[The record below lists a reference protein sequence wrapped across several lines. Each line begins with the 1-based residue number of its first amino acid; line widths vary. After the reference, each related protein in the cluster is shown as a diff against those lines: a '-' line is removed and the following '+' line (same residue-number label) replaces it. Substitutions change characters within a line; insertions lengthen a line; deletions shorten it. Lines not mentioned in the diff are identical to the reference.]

1 MTSLK
6 LYNIIKHRLHV
17 CFKESY
23 NRKVPPFTV
32 HPLSG
37 SMVPVQVEVST
48 TLMNVLAVSE
58 FTHTIDLKLG
68 RHLIISRIHSI
79 LLMEN
84 SPFGISKFYI
94 KVDNPRHYTKLVRK
108 QGVLQQ
114 FESRR
119 SSECHVR

>member
-68 RHLIISRIHSI
+68 RHLIIIRIHSFDGKLSI
-79 LLMEN
+79 WYLQVL
-84 SPFGISKFYI
+84 Y

-108 QGVLQQ
+108 QGILQQ
-114 FESRR
+114 FEIRR

>member
-1 MTSLK
+1 
-6 LYNIIKHRLHV
+6 
-17 CFKESY
+17 
-23 NRKVPPFTV
+23 
-32 HPLSG
+32 
-37 SMVPVQVEVST
+37 MVPVQVEVST

-68 RHLIISRIHSI
+68 RHLIISRIHTTKYSI
-79 LLMEN
+79 DGKLSIWYLQVL
-84 SPFGISKFYI
+84 Y

-108 QGVLQQ
+108 QGILQQ